1 MSNVAT
7 LLIID
12 DEPLILDSLSSL
24 LSDKYEV
31 LMAEEGISGLDIF
44 NRRHPSAVIL
54 DVNLPFLNGVEV
66 LARIREI
73 DQDVP
78 VIMMTGRGSAQYI
91 SADFLWTK
99 KCAELR
105 ATGYLTKPVSPEKL
119 LLEVDRAIAENH

>member
-1 MSNVAT
+1 MSNVAAT
-7 LLIID
+7 ILIID

-31 LMAEEGISGLDIF
+31 LTAEEGISGLDIF
-44 NRRHPSAVIL
+44 NRRRPLAVIL
-54 DVNLPFLNGVEV
+54 DINMPFLSGVEV

-78 VIMMTGRGSAQYI
+78 VIMMTGRDYPVQYI
-91 SADFLWTK
+91 SADFLWTET
-99 KCAELR
+99 CAELR

-119 LLEVDRAIAENH
+119 VHLIEKAIKN